1 MEVLTNDT
9 RTSET
14 GPLRRFVVL
23 STHEQHSWVKALNG
37 NYAGELLTFLT
48 TDLRPIQ

>member
-1 MEVLTNDT
+1 MVLTNGT
-9 RTSET
+9 RISET
-14 GPLRRFVVL
+14 GPLRKFRL
-23 STHEQHSWVKALNG
+23 ISTHEDSSWVKALNG